1 MKFFKETILVD
12 FRTHAE
18 QLLTDY
24 NACCQARPKHNAVGV
39 QLAKDS
45 CAQWANY
52 LNTQLA
58 WGSDLQIAEACHQ
71 LEYRLRQLSELVI
84 MESLTHG
91 II

>member
-1 MKFFKETILVD
+1 MD
-12 FRTHAE
+12 FRAHAT
-18 QLLTDY
+18 QLLNDY
-24 NACCQARPKHNAVGV
+24 NTCCQARPRHNAVGV

-45 CAQWANY
+45 CAQWANH

-58 WGSDLQIAEACHQ
+58 WGTEVQIAEACHQ
-71 LEYRLRQLSELVI
+71 LEHRLHHLRELVI

>member
-1 MKFFKETILVD
+1 MD
-12 FRTHAE
+12 FRAHAT
-18 QLLTDY
+18 QLLADY
-24 NACCQARPKHNAVGV
+24 DACCQARPRHNAVGV

-58 WGSDLQIAEACHQ
+58 WGAESQIAEACHQ
-71 LEYRLRQLSELVI
+71 LEYRLHQLTELVI
-84 MESLTHG
+84 WESLTHG